1 MLFASNPVRAAYGCP
16 SRYALVEPSKPYDL
30 HTFQACSLLRAS
42 CPTPS
47 GSAIAALNCSRQFS
61 RPLGHLTVVLST
73 AGHLTIGLLLKP
85 GPRINSTISLAKL
98 LIQALF
104 CSFKSGV
111 TLAYRLVEFKL
122 VAYCLMRR
130 LFTESEVTGVVALYT
145 LMSRPP
151 RRTKFIPTRSS
162 VGWHLSIMSRNIR
175 SAHSS

>member
-42 CPTPS
+42 CPAPF

-73 AGHLTIGLLLKP
+73 TLHPATGLLRHIAML
-85 GPRINSTISLAKL
+85 NCSS
-98 LIQALF
+98 F
-104 CSFKSGV
+104 VFYCSFKSGV

-145 LMSRPP
+145 LISRPP

-162 VGWHLSIMSRNIR
+162 LGWHLSIMSRNIR